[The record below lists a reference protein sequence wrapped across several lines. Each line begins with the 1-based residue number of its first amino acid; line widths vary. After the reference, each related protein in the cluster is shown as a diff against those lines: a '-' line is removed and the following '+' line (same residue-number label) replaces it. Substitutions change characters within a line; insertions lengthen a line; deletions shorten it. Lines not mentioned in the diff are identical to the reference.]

1 MARITSYMISLT
13 VIFVLFSLTGLLLDT
28 PVSTLIN
35 TIINPQDLA
44 TKDIF
49 LTVLGIATVIAI
61 ATVTIGLISPGKIDI
76 VILAPVVTL
85 LLTEIIFE
93 FVTLFGVV
101 QNYVGTPIS
110 LLLFSPLIMAF
121 LFDAISWW
129 MGRT

>member
-13 VIFVLFSLTGLLLDT
+13 VIFILFSLAGLLTDT
-28 PVSTLIN
+28 PISTLIN
-35 TIINPQDLA
+35 TIMNPQDLA
-44 TKDIF
+44 TKDII
-49 LTVLGIATVIAI
+49 LTIFGVVTLIGI

-76 VILAPVVTL
+76 VILAPVTTI
-85 LLTEIIFE
+85 LLTEITFE

-101 QNYVGTPIS
+101 SNYVGTPIS

-121 LFDAISWW
+121 VFDTISWW